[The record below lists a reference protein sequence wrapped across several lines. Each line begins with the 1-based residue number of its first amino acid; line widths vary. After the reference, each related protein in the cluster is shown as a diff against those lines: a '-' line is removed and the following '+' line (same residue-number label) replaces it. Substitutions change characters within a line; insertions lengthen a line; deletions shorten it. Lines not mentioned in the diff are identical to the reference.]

1 MPLDASSIMRG
12 WQSKFRK
19 RDCNVEEKAK
29 PEYPTE
35 EQIDSSWKAYKQG
48 GEKGILEFLKVQ
60 RRKREAESQLPQ
72 K

>member
-1 MPLDASSIMRG
+1 M
-12 WQSKFRK
+12 
-19 RDCNVEEKAK
+19 EEKAK